1 VSQRMNRKQ
10 WLSVALIAI
19 IALFA
24 GIGISHWLAKNR
36 LSGDPSAQQFF
47 QQEWVKPDG
56 QTLNPA
62 IWQNRLVLVNFWAS
76 WCPPCVAEMPAL
88 DQLSKD
94 LTSKPVIF
102 IGVGIDSPSNIR
114 EFLLKTPV
122 SYPIVIGGL
131 EGSQIGK
138 SLGNSQGALPFT
150 VIIDSK
156 GQIIYRKL
164 GKIDADEL
172 KSVILKAI

>member
-1 VSQRMNRKQ
+1 M
-10 WLSVALIAI
+10 
-19 IALFA
+19 
-24 GIGISHWLAKNR
+24 
-36 LSGDPSAQQFF
+36 
-47 QQEWVKPDG
+47 PDG
-56 QTLNPA
+56 QVLNPA

-88 DQLSKD
+88 DQLSQD
-94 LTSKPVIF
+94 LAQRQVIF

-122 SYPIVIGGL
+122 SYPIVIGGM

-138 SLGNSQGALPFT
+138 SLGNTQGALPFT

-164 GKIDADEL
+164 GKIDEDEI
-172 KSVILKAI
+172 KSVILKAL

>member
-1 VSQRMNRKQ
+1 
-10 WLSVALIAI
+10 
-19 IALFA
+19 
-24 GIGISHWLAKNR
+24 
-36 LSGDPSAQQFF
+36 
-47 QQEWVKPDG
+47 
-56 QTLNPA
+56 
-62 IWQNRLVLVNFWAS
+62 
-76 WCPPCVAEMPAL
+76 MPAL

-138 SLGNSQGALPFT
+138 TLGNSQGALPFT
-150 VIIDSK
+150 VIIDAK

>member
-1 VSQRMNRKQ
+1 MSQRMNRRQ

-19 IALFA
+19 IALLA
-24 GIGISHWLAKNR
+24 GIGTSRWLAENR
-36 LSGDPSAQQFF
+36 LSGDPNAQAFF
-47 QQEWVKPDG
+47 QHGWLMPDG
-56 QTLNPA
+56 QALDPA

-88 DQLSKD
+88 DQLSQD
-94 LTSKPVIF
+94 LAQRQVIF

-122 SYPIVIGGL
+122 SYPIVIGGM

-138 SLGNSQGALPFT
+138 SLGNTQGALPFT

-164 GKIDADEL
+164 GKIDPDEL
-172 KSVILKAI
+172 KSVILKAL